1 MTQEL
6 IDPTSEL
13 SPVIRPRIARPRSLQ
28 GKTFG
33 LLDIAKKRGDLFLA
47 RIGELLE
54 QRGFAV
60 KRYRKE
66 RFSII
71 APAALRQEMR
81 AHCDIVVEAL
91 AD

>member
-6 IDPTSEL
+6 LDPTSEL
-13 SPVIRPRIARPRSLQ
+13 SPVIRPRIARPQSLQ

-33 LLDIAKKRGDLFLA
+33 LLDIAKKRGDVFLA

-54 QRGFAV
+54 RRGFEV
-60 KRYRKE
+60 RRYRKE

-71 APAALRQEMR
+71 APPALKQEIH
-81 AHCDIVVEAL
+81 AHCDIVIEAL